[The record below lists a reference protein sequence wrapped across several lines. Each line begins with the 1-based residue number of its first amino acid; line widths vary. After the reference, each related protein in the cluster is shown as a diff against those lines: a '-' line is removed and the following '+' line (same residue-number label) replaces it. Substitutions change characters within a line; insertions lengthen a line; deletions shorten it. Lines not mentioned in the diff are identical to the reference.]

1 MIGGGALTISCGIDM
16 FRGVEYTELIGG
28 ELNENNVD

>member
-1 MIGGGALTISCGIDM
+1 M

-28 ELNENNVD
+28 ELNENNVDWAEKINGVC